1 MIKMIL
7 KTIICVVIGL
17 TSSDGFSS
25 NRFSIVPFFQDTV
38 NEIAG
43 IDGSPSQLPIEVPQ
57 ETASPAPNDDT
68 EKGNHSTNK
77 NQHSIKTNIFL
88 SKTFH
93 LIIEVT

>member
-1 MIKMIL
+1 MIL

-57 ETASPAPNDDT
+57 ENASPAPHDDT
-68 EKGNHSTNK
+68 EKGKHSTNK
-77 NQHSIKTNIFL
+77 NKHLMKNYYGVRYLSYIF
-88 SKTFH
+88 
-93 LIIEVT
+93 